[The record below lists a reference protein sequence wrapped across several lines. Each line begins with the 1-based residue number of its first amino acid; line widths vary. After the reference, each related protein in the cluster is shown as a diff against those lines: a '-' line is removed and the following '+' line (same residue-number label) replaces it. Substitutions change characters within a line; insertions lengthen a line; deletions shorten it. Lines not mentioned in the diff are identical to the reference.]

1 MFHRIFAVILIA
13 CLSLCP
19 IAGHANS
26 GVGGHGVVYFA
37 YDLGTYSSDLPSSSS
52 NNWYVPGRQF
62 KPPVGLYYD
71 LGGESP
77 GLGCAYTDPTCL
89 QARYLNR
96 LWADY
101 THAFGA
107 DDTVGFSTIADANLI
122 PAAFDIYKNV
132 HPTRYAFTAYGD
144 LPGRDVKASMEIIY
158 QGMPASER
166 SKPVMLMETYQNDP
180 VTASQI
186 AGFLSE
192 HPDFNL
198 FAISQWPTT
207 RDPACTGCDGNVKN
221 ASIQALN
228 TTTQLSMM
236 GPVVARF
243 SQESNHP
250 QLMSFSDID
259 CGSSTAAVCTVVG
272 NLGFVPVDGRQ
283 AFMVYVITPGQQPRL
298 WSCMSATNPVP
309 ASWITRNLN
318 YKFDYYR
325 VSDCSADVS
334 GQIPDATT
342 RLFVR

>member
-19 IAGHANS
+19 IAGRANS

-62 KPPVGLYYD
+62 KPPVDLYYD

-77 GLGCAYTDPTCL
+77 GLGCAYTDPACL

-158 QGMPASER
+158 RACPLPSVASR
-166 SKPVMLMETYQNDP
+166 
-180 VTASQI
+180 
-186 AGFLSE
+186 
-192 HPDFNL
+192 
-198 FAISQWPTT
+198 
-207 RDPACTGCDGNVKN
+207 
-221 ASIQALN
+221 
-228 TTTQLSMM
+228 
-236 GPVVARF
+236 
-243 SQESNHP
+243 
-250 QLMSFSDID
+250 
-259 CGSSTAAVCTVVG
+259 
-272 NLGFVPVDGRQ
+272 
-283 AFMVYVITPGQQPRL
+283 
-298 WSCMSATNPVP
+298 
-309 ASWITRNLN
+309 
-318 YKFDYYR
+318 
-325 VSDCSADVS
+325 
-334 GQIPDATT
+334 
-342 RLFVR
+342 